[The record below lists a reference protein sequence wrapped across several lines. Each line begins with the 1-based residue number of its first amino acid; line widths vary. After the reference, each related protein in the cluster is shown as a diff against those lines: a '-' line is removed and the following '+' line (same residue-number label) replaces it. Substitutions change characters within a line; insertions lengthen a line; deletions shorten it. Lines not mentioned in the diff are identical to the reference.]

1 MVNAMAGRKLAE
13 ESVRAGEMETL
24 NIQNSFKEFGCEE
37 EKRDREITSEDY
49 RVFAN
54 CILMEEI

>member
-1 MVNAMAGRKLAE
+1 MAGRKLAE